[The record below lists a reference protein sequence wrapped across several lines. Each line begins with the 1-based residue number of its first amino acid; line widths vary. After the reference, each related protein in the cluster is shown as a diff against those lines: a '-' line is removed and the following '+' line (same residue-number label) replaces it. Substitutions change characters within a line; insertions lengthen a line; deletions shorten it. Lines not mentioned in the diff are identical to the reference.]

1 MDVDGCLHCWRACGL
16 GKAGLVSAGSGG
28 PSQRGLRPPLGPH
41 SLSSQ
46 SWQPGARSKVKPAWC
61 QPVAM
66 LPVCVCAM
74 LPVCVCA
81 RFHECVCVAHV
92 YVHESVCVH
101 VYYMCVYV

>member
-1 MDVDGCLHCWRACGL
+1 
-16 GKAGLVSAGSGG
+16 
-28 PSQRGLRPPLGPH
+28 
-41 SLSSQ
+41 
-46 SWQPGARSKVKPAWC
+46 
-61 QPVAM
+61 M